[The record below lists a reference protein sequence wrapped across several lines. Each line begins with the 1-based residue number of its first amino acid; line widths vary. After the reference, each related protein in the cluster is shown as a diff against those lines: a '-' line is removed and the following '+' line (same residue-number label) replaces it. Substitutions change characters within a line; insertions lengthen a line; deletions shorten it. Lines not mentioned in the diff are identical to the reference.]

1 MSASALYELFRE
13 FIMLE
18 FFIRRLFQAAVVLF
32 TVAFV
37 AFLLFQF
44 VGDPV
49 SQMPVSYTHLTLPT
63 NSRV

>member
-1 MSASALYELFRE
+1 MSASTLYELFRE

-18 FFIRRLFQAAVVLF
+18 FFIRRLFQAGVVLF

-49 SQMPVSYTHLTLPT
+49 SQMLGIEST
-63 NSRV
+63 

>member
-1 MSASALYELFRE
+1 
-13 FIMLE
+13 MLE

-44 VGDPV
+44 VGGPV
-49 SQMPVSYTHLTLPT
+49 SQMLGIESTQADRDRL
-63 NSRV
+63 